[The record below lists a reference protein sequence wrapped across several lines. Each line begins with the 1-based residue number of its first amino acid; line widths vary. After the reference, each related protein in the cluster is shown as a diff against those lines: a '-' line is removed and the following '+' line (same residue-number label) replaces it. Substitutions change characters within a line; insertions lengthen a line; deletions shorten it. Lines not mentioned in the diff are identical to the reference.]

1 MLANESTTPRVVIGC
16 SAPLRTSKQLFE
28 IHIKMHEVCDPA
40 CFTQDRAEWRILNHT
55 GF

>member
-1 MLANESTTPRVVIGC
+1 MLANESTTPKGVIRC

-28 IHIKMHEVCDPA
+28 TLIKMHEVRDPA
-40 CFTQDRAEWRILNHT
+40 CFTQDRVEWRIQNHT